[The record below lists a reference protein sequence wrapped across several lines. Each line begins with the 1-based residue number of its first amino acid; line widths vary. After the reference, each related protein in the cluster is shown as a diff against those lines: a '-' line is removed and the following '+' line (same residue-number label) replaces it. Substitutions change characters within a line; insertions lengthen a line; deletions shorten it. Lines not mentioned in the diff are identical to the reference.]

1 MIKKITAAI
10 FISLICNLL
19 LITIVNVY
27 ISKSNSLFQQ
37 IIKSPSNISISNK
50 IKYNSI
56 LLIQTC
62 GHYLTNDDKILLTN
76 SKLGMLTALAT
87 CSSLYLSPLLVG
99 MGLHINRDNY
109 ISLTENFYKA
119 TVFMFV
125 SDSNKENVEY
135 GDIVSIT
142 SNDLFI
148 NNADVFC
155 KLTSNKHTFRLIPP
169 TNDLLGKVMHYG
181 DPVYIDNMS
190 YMLGNNFDTTYY
202 IGNTDRPAAF
212 YMQPAYAPLMSL
224 GSQIYNSK
232 YSNNDKTFLR
242 ILAYNIWML
251 PDFLGHIIKSSPNK
265 LERSDGIIKLIS
277 TIDPD
282 VLVITE
288 VFDNPTRKSILNKL
302 KMYGYYFETPC
313 VGINQKSGAINGGII
328 VISKY
333 QIITSKQEVFR
344 SSCSDDYLANK
355 GIIYVKL
362 MINNTSYHIF
372 GVHMQAWES
381 DTCITTRKDQL
392 NQLLEFASKQ
402 NINSNDVVIY
412 AGDFNIDKYSDKT
425 NNEYTDMINKLNV
438 TDPQKYNMTPTI
450 DSQRNK
456 LANGS
461 TVSNIGKSEIVDYI
475 LVSNEH
481 KKINVIKNGIIRP
494 KLDSNDLSD
503 HYPIFI
509 DIDLDT
515 NYK

>member
-1 MIKKITAAI
+1 MHLAYKYGVKDIW
-10 FISLICNLL
+10 
-19 LITIVNVY
+19 IVNVGDIKPMEFPISFFLDY
-27 ISKSNSLFQQ
+27 AWNPEKIGADDLQKYTGQWAAAQFGNEHAEEIADIISKYG
-37 IIKSPSNISISNK
+37 
-50 IKYNSI
+50 KYNGRRKPE
-56 LLIQTC
+56 LL
-62 GHYLTNDDKILLTN
+62 DDKTYNL
-76 SKLGMLTALAT
+76 
-87 CSSLYLSPLLVG
+87 
-99 MGLHINRDNY
+99 DNY
-109 ISLTENFYKA
+109 NEFK
-119 TVFMFV
+119 
-125 SDSNKENVEY
+125 NVVKDY
-135 GDIVSIT
+135 
-142 SNDLFI
+142 NDLFI